1 MRGVLR
7 TLVQKKLVD
16 VVITT
21 CGTADHDLA
30 RTWKDYY
37 HGDFDMDDMGLH
49 RLGVNRLGNVLVP
62 NESYGIVLEKKIQP
76 WLREMYRK
84 KKGWSTKELLWEFGR
99 RTENTDSIL
108 YWCSRN
114 RIPIVVPA
122 ITDGAVGYQLWAFW
136 QDHRDFRI
144 EEFRDETD
152 LADLVFT
159 AKRTGALMIGGGIS
173 KHHTIWWNQFRG
185 GLDYAVYIT
194 TAPEHDGSL
203 SGARVREGIS
213 WGKVKETARQVTIE
227 GDASALL
234 PVMAAAAIE
243 RPR

>member
-1 MRGVLR
+1 
-7 TLVQKKLVD
+7 
-16 VVITT
+16 
-21 CGTADHDLA
+21 
-30 RTWKDYY
+30 
-37 HGDFDMDDMGLH
+37 
-49 RLGVNRLGNVLVP
+49 
-62 NESYGIVLEKKIQP
+62 
-76 WLREMYRK
+76 MYRK
-84 KKGWSTKELLWEFGR
+84 KKAWSTKELLWEFGR
-99 RTENTDSIL
+99 RTGSTDSIL

-136 QDHRDFRI
+136 QDHKDFRI

-159 AKRTGALMIGGGIS
+159 AKRTGALMIGGGVS

-185 GLDYAVYIT
+185 GLDHAVYIT
-194 TAPEHDGSL
+194 TALEHDGSL

-227 GDASALL
+227 GDATALL
-234 PVMAAAAIE
+234 PMMIAAALE
-243 RPR
+243 QGR